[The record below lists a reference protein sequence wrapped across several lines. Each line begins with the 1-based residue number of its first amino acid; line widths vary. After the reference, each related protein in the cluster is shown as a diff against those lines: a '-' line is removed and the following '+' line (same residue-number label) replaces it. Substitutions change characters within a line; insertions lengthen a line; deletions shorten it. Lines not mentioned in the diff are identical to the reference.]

1 EGRVDSVAQH
11 LFPIMSRAHCRSLM
25 FGIESGSQRVLDRLN
40 KRQTLEQIRRAV
52 NDAKGA
58 GIALVHGFFVVGTP
72 DERIE
77 DIRAT
82 FDFAAKIRLD
92 TYAFNRLCV
101 YRTTPLWDEYV
112 KRGLIDDAA
121 DWDKYF
127 KCSDIDPT
135 CLPGPVINRERKN
148 GFSRIFA
155 YKLTHYPIQTLRLVV
170 RLTRYMA
177 FGDIV
182 YLIFKPF
189 MKGNRRVPAKE
200 GAGPVTAST

>member
-1 EGRVDSVAQH
+1 
-11 LFPIMSRAHCRSLM
+11 M

-40 KRQTLEQIRRAV
+40 KKQTLDQIRRAV
-52 NDAKGA
+52 SDAKKA
-58 GIALVHGFFVVGTP
+58 GIRLVHGFFVVGVP
-72 DERIE
+72 DEKIE

-82 FDFAAKIRLD
+82 FDFAARIKLD
-92 TYAFNRLCV
+92 TYSFNRLCV

-121 DWDKYF
+121 DWEKYF

-135 CLPGPVINRERKN
+135 CLPGEVINRERKN

-155 YKLTHYPIQTLRLVV
+155 YKLTHYPIQTLLLVM

-189 MKGNRRVPAKE
+189 LKGNRRVPVQQVPPIK
-200 GAGPVTAST
+200 P